1 MAENEVRL
9 LEVKPDLI
17 DPNPENPRLIFRE
30 SEMNA
35 LLDSIKEVGIKVP
48 LSLYRE
54 GERFVLIDGERRLRS
69 ALRLNLRTVPA
80 ILHPKPGPLENLL
93 TMFNIH
99 NVRVEWDL
107 MPMALK
113 LDRVRELLA
122 GEGRAATPKDI
133 AGVTGVPLATVR
145 RAFELLELPQHYQD
159 LLMSEAKKPRDEQKI
174 KADLFVEINKSKRAV
189 ERYVPEVFGDV
200 SEAEYVDRLV
210 KKYVAGTVNN
220 VVRFRDLARIARA
233 ELAGADRVKAAPII
247 VRVVRDPDY
256 TIEQAYADSVRPAYA
271 ARDLETRAVGLL
283 ERLAQVELQETLPPS
298 LIRVLRDLH
307 EAWPGSHGRS

>member
-1 MAENEVRL
+1 MAEDEVRL
-9 LEVKPDLI
+9 LEVATSSI

-54 GERFVLIDGERRLRS
+54 GDRFVLVDGERRWRS
-69 ALRLNLRTVPA
+69 ALRLNLATVPA
-80 ILHPKPGPLENLL
+80 ILQPKPGPLENLL

-113 LDRVRELLA
+113 LDRVRQLLA
-122 GEGRAATPKDI
+122 QEGRGSAPKDI
-133 AGVTGVPLATVR
+133 SGATGVPLPTVR
-145 RAFELLELPQHYQD
+145 RAFELLELPQRYQD
-159 LLMSEAKKPRDEQKI
+159 LLMDEAKKPRDQQKI

-189 ERYVPEVFGDV
+189 ERYVPQVFEQV

-210 KKYVAGTVNN
+210 DKYVAGTVNN

-233 ELAGADRVKAAPII
+233 ERAGGDSNLVVPIV
-247 VRVVRDPDY
+247 VRVVRDKEY
-256 TIEQAYADSVRPAYA
+256 TIERAYSDSVRPAYE
-271 ARDLETRAVGLL
+271 ARDLETRAVALI
-283 ERLAQVELQETLPPS
+283 ERLEEADQES
-298 LIRVLRDLH
+298 LSPAVLRVLRQLH
-307 EAWPGSHGRS
+307 KALGRIIGRG